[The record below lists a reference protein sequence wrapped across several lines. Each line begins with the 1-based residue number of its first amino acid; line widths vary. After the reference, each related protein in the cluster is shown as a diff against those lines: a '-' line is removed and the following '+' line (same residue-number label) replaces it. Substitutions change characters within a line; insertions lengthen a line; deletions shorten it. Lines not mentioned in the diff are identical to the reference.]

1 MKYFVTSLCL
11 LTLPPTSPPTRS
23 IPSLP
28 ANSSS
33 CSGDGSIPSQ
43 EQKPSRRSG
52 LFFFFPPRITE
63 CQGQKEPWRSLSSA
77 SLGKLLQNQAWRGTA
92 DLFGVTAEP
101 E

>member
-28 ANSSS
+28 ASSSS

-52 LFFFFPPRITE
+52 LFFFFSPKNHRMSGPKGTLAIT
-63 CQGQKEPWRSLSSA
+63 
-77 SLGKLLQNQAWRGTA
+77 
-92 DLFGVTAEP
+92 
-101 E
+101 